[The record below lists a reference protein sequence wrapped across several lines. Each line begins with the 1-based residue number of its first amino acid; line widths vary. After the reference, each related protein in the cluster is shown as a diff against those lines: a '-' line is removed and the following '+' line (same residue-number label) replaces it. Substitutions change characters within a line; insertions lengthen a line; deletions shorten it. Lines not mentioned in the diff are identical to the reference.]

1 MSSTIIEFKVK
12 ARQPQ
17 VAAIKEAIRAAQFI
31 RNKCLRLWMDSKGIS
46 KYDMQAYCKV
56 LAKEF
61 KFAGELNSMARQ
73 AAADRAWSSVSR
85 FYDNCK
91 KQIPGKKGYPKFA
104 KHSRSVEYKTT
115 GWSLDEKRKF
125 ITFTDK
131 KGISRLKLIG
141 TYDLNFYQL
150 DQIKRVRL
158 VRRADG
164 YYCQFVIAIDVKID
178 VETTEQAVGLDVGLK
193 EFYTDSNGHA
203 EPNPR
208 FYRQGE
214 KKLKKLQRRLSR
226 KYNKSTKKNG
236 QRQSNN
242 YHKARNRL
250 ARHHLKI
257 SRQRE
262 EHAKRL
268 ARCVIQSNDLVVYE
282 DLKVRNLVKN
292 HCLAKSIQDAGWY
305 QFRLWLEQFGHKMGK
320 VTVAVPPHYT
330 SQLCSNCGVIVK
342 KSLSTRTHKCQCGC
356 ELDRDFN
363 AAINILKRGLSTVGH
378 TETWVQDTLNAWGET
393 TSTGVGET
401 QSQQVDSLNQ
411 ESPD

>member
-1 MSSTIIEFKVK
+1 
-12 ARQPQ
+12 
-17 VAAIKEAIRAAQFI
+17 
-31 RNKCLRLWMDSKGIS
+31 MDGRGIS
-46 KYDMQAYCKV
+46 QYDLSAYCKV

-73 AAADRAWSSVSR
+73 ASADRAWSSISR

-91 KQIPGKKGYPKFA
+91 KQIPGKKGYPRFK

-115 GWSLDEKRKF
+115 GWKLSENRKA

-131 KGISRLKLIG
+131 KGIGRLKLIG
-141 TYDLNFYQL
+141 TYDLNYYQL

-164 YYCQFVIAIDVKID
+164 YYCQFIVAIDAQK
-178 VETTEQAVGLDVGLK
+178 VEVQPTQQVVGLDVGLK
-193 EFYTDSNGHA
+193 EFYTDSKGNT

-208 FYRQGE
+208 FYRKGE
-214 KKLKKLQRRLSR
+214 KKLKRLQRRLSR
-226 KYNKSTKKNG
+226 KYDKFRRAKG
-236 QRQSNN
+236 ERQSNN

-250 ARHHLKI
+250 ARQHLKI

-262 EHAKRL
+262 EHAKSK
-268 ARCVIQSNDLVVYE
+268 ARCVITSNDVVVYE
-282 DLKVRNLVKN
+282 DLKVRNLAKN
-292 HCLAKSIQDAGWY
+292 HCLAKSIYDAGWY
-305 QFRLWLEQFGHKMGK
+305 QFRRWLEQFGHKMGK
-320 VTVAVPPHYT
+320 ITVAVPPHYT
-330 SQLCSNCGVIVK
+330 SQECSNCGTTVK

-378 TETWVQDTLNAWGET
+378 TGTWVQDTLNAWGET
-393 TSTGVGET
+393 TSTSVGEI
-401 QSQQVDSLNQ
+401 QQGQVDSLNQ
-411 ESPD
+411 ESPDF